1 MTRSLLLDVTIPIA
15 PVPKAR
21 PRVTR
26 HGTHTPDRT
35 RNFESL
41 AGWYLRAAMGTAGL
55 ARVDRPRLLQLEAV
69 FILARP
75 QRLPKNGHRCWHGV
89 RPDLDNLLKALKD
102 AMDKV
107 VMEDDS
113 QIVSLTAEK
122 WYASSEENPSIIV
135 RLSEWCRVSI

>member
-41 AGWYLRAAMGTAGL
+41 AGWY
-55 ARVDRPRLLQLEAV
+55 LQLEAV